1 MPQVQNE
8 AIQKLFETVQDPK
21 QRQLLAGIIN
31 GKLVAEVYC
40 DSEDIYEDRE
50 VPVLDEENEPVLY
63 KSGKRKGEA
72 KTTTASVLVR
82 EGCKGRM
89 IGRIWDDG
97 RVEETAAE
105 DGTIHLRSSR
115 KRFDGEYGFECW
127 CGQDSRIAEAEVGVL
142 TFDGRAPTREGIQ
155 TIADNL
161 KQKPANYPIIEGE
174 KIIDGFRIK
183 GVA

>member
-1 MPQVQNE
+1 MPQVQDE
-8 AIQKLFETVQDPK
+8 AIKKLFETVQDPK
-21 QRQLLAGIIN
+21 QRQVLAGILN

-50 VPVLDEENEPVLY
+50 VPVLDEENQTVLY
-63 KSGKRKGEA
+63 KSGKNKGQP
-72 KTTTASVLVR
+72 KTTTEKVLVR
-82 EGCKGRM
+82 PGTNGRL
-89 IGRIWDDG
+89 IARIWDDG
-97 RVEETAAE
+97 RVEEVADE
-105 DGTIHLRSSR
+105 NGFIWLRSSR
-115 KRFDGEYGFECW
+115 KRFDGNYGFECW

-161 KQKPANYPIIEGE
+161 KKNPANYPIIEGE
-174 KIIDGFRIK
+174 QHVDGFRIK